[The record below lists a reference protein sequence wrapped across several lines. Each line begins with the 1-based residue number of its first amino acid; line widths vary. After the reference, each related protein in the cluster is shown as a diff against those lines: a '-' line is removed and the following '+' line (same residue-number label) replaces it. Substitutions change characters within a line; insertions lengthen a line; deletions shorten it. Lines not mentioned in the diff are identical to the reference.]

1 MVCALPITNSGDG
14 SVATP
19 EMGEFKMTTW
29 IDGIVKAIRAV
40 KANEES
46 LKLQN
51 NFSRSP
57 SIPGHTPLAGQF
69 LTIQRTKARKGR
81 EPSFIPNPARL
92 RHNLGNVGRGWC
104 RCYAPYRQENQLFAR
119 GKLNRGR

>member
-1 MVCALPITNSGDG
+1 
-14 SVATP
+14 
-19 EMGEFKMTTW
+19 MGEVKMTTW

-51 NFSRSP
+51 NFSRRP

-69 LTIQRTKARKGR
+69 LTIQRTKTRKGR
-81 EPSFIPNPARL
+81 EPSFIPNPLACDITWVTLAEVGAGATL
-92 RHNLGNVGRGWC
+92 RIGRKISCLQG
-104 RCYAPYRQENQLFAR
+104 ES
-119 GKLNRGR
+119 